1 MELDLKGKT
10 ALVTGASIGIGRGIA
25 LALAREGARLAV
37 VARRGNLLEEL
48 AGEIVAA
55 GGAQARADRREPDG
69 GGRARPH
76 RQGGARGA
84 GLGRHPHQQRG
95 RQPRLQARCLGGAV
109 ARGDDA
115 QLHAPA
121 SADACPARPDDGE
134 ASGAASS
141 TSPASRSPRASTAPS
156 PPRPRCTPGPRA
168 CRARSASTAS
178 PSTRS
183 RRAASSPSRSA
194 ATTRPSTA
202 NGRPTTRSPS
212 AATASP
218 RTWPAW

>member
-1 MELDLKGKT
+1 MDLGLKGKT

-25 LALAREGARLAV
+25 LGLAREGVRLAL

-55 GGAQARADRREPDG
+55 GGSQAGADRREPDG
-69 GGRARPH
+69 RGLARPH
-76 RQGGARGA
+76 RQGRARGA
-84 GLGRHPHQQRG
+84 GLRRHPHQQRG
-95 RQPRLQARCLGGAV
+95 WQPRLQARCHGGAV
-109 ARGDDA
+109 ARGHDP

-121 SADACPARPDDGE
+121 SADPCAARPDDGE
-134 ASGAASS
+134 EVGPHRQHHRQVGARGPQRRLLA
-141 TSPASRSPRASTAPS
+141 
-156 PPRPRCTPGPRA
+156 PRPPCTPGPRA

-178 PSTRS
+178 PSTRIPPGRIHS
-183 RRAASSPSRSA
+183 EQIRRNYTPEYR
-194 ATTRPSTA
+194 